1 MNSTGELREKVYS
14 VHKLRKYVR
23 IGQYSQKSMLPLNS
37 WDETESVLYGS
48 DFFSGDSSG
57 RRLYRVRYMLDAP
70 FKRYKESQWIKTI
83 IKKFTNG
90 TILVNL
96 IFG

>member
-1 MNSTGELREKVYS
+1 MNSTGELQEKVYS

-23 IGQYSQKSMLPLNS
+23 IGQYSQKSKLPLNS

-57 RRLYRVRYMLDAP
+57 RHLYRVRYMLDAP
-70 FKRYKESQWIKTI
+70 FRSKNKMVRKTKYRYLGKYGAIKW
-83 IKKFTNG
+83 
-90 TILVNL
+90 L
-96 IFG
+96 IYFV